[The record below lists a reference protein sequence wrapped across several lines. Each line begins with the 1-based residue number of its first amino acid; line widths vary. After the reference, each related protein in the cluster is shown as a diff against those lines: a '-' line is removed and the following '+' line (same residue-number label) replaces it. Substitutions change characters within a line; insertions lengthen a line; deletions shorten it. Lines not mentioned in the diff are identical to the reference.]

1 VRGKGNKERVVGLPS
16 QAVTAIEAYLAT
28 RAGAEPEEPMFLV
41 SGGRRITARVVTKA
55 VARAGRRL
63 KLHLHPHLFRHTYAT
78 RLHELE
84 TDLLVI
90 QEFLGHE
97 SVATTQIYT
106 RVSAARQRQAIRRL
120 EGGFLRRWFCTPR
133 GVPITFAG

>member
-1 VRGKGNKERVVGLPS
+1 
-16 QAVTAIEAYLAT
+16 
-28 RAGAEPEEPMFLV
+28 M
-41 SGGRRITARVVTKA
+41 TKA

-106 RVSAARQRQAIRRL
+106 AAAGDSEAR
-120 EGGFLRRWFCTPR
+120 R
-133 GVPITFAG
+133 GVFCVGGSVPPWGSQ